1 MYLQVFWNI
10 QFQDR
15 KFKEGNLDVK
25 TLVSKLQRIP
35 LLLLH
40 KNPTIVTAVNHLFLC
55 LCGHGSIVDY
65 HPMQISSQ
73 TSHKSPGPS
82 RLLAEQILIICPDK
96 RLPHWSLLVLYC
108 LWCIY
113 SVSTLYLLCIYS
125 VSTLYLLNIYSIST
139 EYLHCRLVVTSL
151 VTFAAATPLLVPCC
165 VRATVAL
172 VTEHWTPVLCHQL
185 YYL

>member
-113 SVSTLYLLCIYS
+113 SVSTQ
-125 VSTLYLLNIYSIST
+125 YLLNIYSVST
-139 EYLHCRLVVTSL
+139 EYLLSIYTAVLLSLHWWPSLLLLRCLCLVVSVPPWLWWQNTDTCAVSPA
-151 VTFAAATPLLVPCC
+151 VLLIDT
-165 VRATVAL
+165 RL
-172 VTEHWTPVLCHQL
+172 
-185 YYL
+185 